1 MRIFVQDQG
10 LRKNIRGHIFDIPRL
25 IIFEHNPREI
35 GSAFHPSTI
44 VPTYGAG
51 AEIAA
56 SDSYSLKLGEKR
68 AISGWK
74 RIKPRYLQVSL

>member
-10 LRKNIRGHIFDIPRL
+10 LRKNIRGHIFDISRL
-25 IIFEHNPREI
+25 IFFEHNPREI

-51 AEIAA
+51 RAGAETCPPPA
-56 SDSYSLKLGEKR
+56 DW
-68 AISGWK
+68 AIRPSMDGH
-74 RIKPRYLQVSL
+74 